1 MRQFDLKSLKSELCW
16 PRPDI
21 LRVILVNILGR
32 FCYFYKS
39 VFIWFFLAGCL
50 GCGQREAFIS
60 GQTMGTTY
68 HITVVTGYLTN
79 IASLK
84 DKIEQRL
91 AEINKSMSTF
101 LPDSEIS
108 RFNRIKST
116 TRYFHPTAD
125 FLFVISKAH
134 KIYKLTHGAWDG
146 TIFPLIRLWGFEEK
160 KYPDQPPPESR
171 IQELLAETGF
181 EHIQIIDGAYLK
193 KEKPDII
200 LDLASIAKGY
210 GVDQISDL
218 LQKAGFN
225 NFLVEIGGEVYA
237 AGCKSNGKQWRVGIN
252 RPAADALPDE
262 TAKVLNIE
270 DKALATSGDYRNFF
284 IIDQK
289 YYSHIIDPQTGYPVD
304 NHVVSVS
311 ILAGNCTMADG
322 LATAVMVLGHKKG
335 LELINQIKGVE
346 GLIIMREPDETFKE
360 YQSPGF
366 PVIEAQKE

>member
-1 MRQFDLKSLKSELCW
+1 MT
-16 PRPDI
+16 
-21 LRVILVNILGR
+21 
-32 FCYFYKS
+32 
-39 VFIWFFLAGCL
+39 GCT

-68 HITVVTGYLTN
+68 HITLVTGYLTN
-79 IASLK
+79 IATLK

-91 AEINKSMSTF
+91 TEINKSMSTF
-101 LPDSEIS
+101 LLDSEIS
-108 RFNRIKST
+108 RFNRSKST
-116 TRYFHPTAD
+116 TQYFLPTAD
-125 FLFVISKAH
+125 FFFVISQAH

-146 TIFPLIRLWGFEEK
+146 TIFPLIRFWGFEK
-160 KYPDQPPPESR
+160 KKFPDHLPPESM
-171 IQELLAETGF
+171 IKKLLAETGF

-193 KEKPDII
+193 KAKPDIS

-210 GVDQISDL
+210 GVDQISGL
-218 LQKAGFN
+218 LQQAGLN

-237 AGCKSNGKQWRVGIN
+237 AGRKSNGKQWRIGIN
-252 RPAADALPDE
+252 RPAENAFPDE
-262 TAKVLNIE
+262 AVKVLNIE

-289 YYSHIIDPQTGYPVD
+289 RYSHIINPQTGYPVD
-304 NHVVSVS
+304 NQVVSVS
-311 ILAGNCTMADG
+311 VLAENCTMADG

-346 GLIIMREPDETFKE
+346 VLIIIRKPDESFKE

-366 PVIEAQKE
+366 PIIRAEK